1 MVVGRVA
8 GGIGLLLIAL
18 FMFAGYLGADLD
30 ASAGATF
37 LALAVA
43 VGLPAA
49 GGAAL
54 LASHFRASGRVADR
68 KQDLRRQTIDAEVLR
83 LAGQHGGKLTVV
95 EVIGSLALPPDE
107 AKAVLDSLA
116 RRELADLEVTD
127 SGVIVY
133 AFHDVARLSV
143 KSKAKGILDA

>member
-1 MVVGRVA
+1 MGRIA
-8 GGIGLLLIAL
+8 GGIGLLFLALI
-18 FMFAGYLGADLD
+18 MFAGYLGADRD
-30 ASAGATF
+30 ASAGATL
-37 LALAVA
+37 LALAIA

-54 LASHFRASGRVADR
+54 LAGHFRGRGRISDR
-68 KQDLRRQTIDAEVLR
+68 KQDLRRQTIEAEVLR
-83 LAGQHGGKLTVV
+83 LAGQHAGKLTVV
-95 EVIGSLALPPDE
+95 EVVGSLALPPEE
-107 AKAVLDSLA
+107 AKTVLDSLA

-133 AFHDVARLSV
+133 AFHDIARLSE

>member
-1 MVVGRVA
+1 M
-8 GGIGLLLIAL
+8 LLLAV
-18 FMFAGYLGADLD
+18 FMFAGYLGADIN
-30 ASAGATF
+30 AGPGATF
-37 LALAVA
+37 LALAIA

-54 LASHFRASGRVADR
+54 IASHVRTGGRVSDR
-68 KQDLRRQTIDAEVLR
+68 KQDLRRQTIEAEVLR
-83 LAGQHGGKLTVV
+83 LAGQHAGKLTVV
-95 EVIGSLALPPDE
+95 EVVGALALPPDE

-133 AFHDVARLSV
+133 AFHDVAKLSE